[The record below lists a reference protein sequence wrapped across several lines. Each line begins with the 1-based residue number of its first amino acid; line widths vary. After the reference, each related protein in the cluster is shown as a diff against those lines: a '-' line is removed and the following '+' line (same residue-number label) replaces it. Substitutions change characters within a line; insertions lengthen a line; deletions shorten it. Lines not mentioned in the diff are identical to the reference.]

1 MPGGLSEPLGKWVAG
16 NLQLCDLQQ
25 IHHEDTGHLLDPV
38 YLLVLVSSDRGEGCL
53 GEEEGGLEI
62 VRSWRGDVKHWLV
75 LVHRVE
81 ADLRGI
87 GGFTTVSR
95 CHG

>member
-25 IHHEDTGHLLDPV
+25 IHHEDTGHLADYV

-53 GEEEGGLEI
+53 REEEGGLET
-62 VRSWRGDVKHWLV
+62 VWSLRGDVKHRLV
-75 LVHRVE
+75 LLQGVE
-81 ADLRGI
+81 ADLQRI
-87 GGFTTVSR
+87 NSVTTVSLLV
-95 CHG
+95 

>member
-1 MPGGLSEPLGKWVAG
+1 MPGGLSKPLGKWIAG

-25 IHHEDTGHLLDPV
+25 IYPEGTGHLPDPV

-53 GEEEGGLEI
+53 REEEGGLET
-62 VRSWRGDVKHWLV
+62 VWSWRGDVEHRLV

-81 ADLRGI
+81 ADLPRKD
-87 GGFTTVSR
+87 
-95 CHG
+95 